1 MIMKTSKLIFVLVAA
16 FSSRHGTHA
25 FVTKP
30 SPSFFGAQQ
39 RSAPQKDK
47 WGSSSRLVTKAI
59 VEHFEGNPVSLIAQ
73 VAAIGSV
80 VTYGYVWSKNHH
92 STEESSPHLQ
102 PTAEKDFDV
111 YRDSPLRYMGYANEV
126 GEAFRPLVPVH
137 FVLLSY
143 LAALAYVFADGASKA
158 LAAPGRNCQ
167 NFGEGED
174 AGICAVPA
182 LTEVLSF
189 QLLASVAL
197 PGFTINRWVLF
208 LGLCAEEYDHLV
220 AHLDP
225 VILEW
230 LPTLGGLALIPLIVR
245 PLDFLVE
252 RALELILEPYLHKQ
266 FPRCTVTPQLE

>member
-1 MIMKTSKLIFVLVAA
+1 MKAKNTRINEWMDGMWSLPIPNIQP
-16 FSSRHGTHA
+16 HGHRQT
-25 FVTKP
+25 
-30 SPSFFGAQQ
+30 Q
-39 RSAPQKDK
+39 
-47 WGSSSRLVTKAI
+47 
-59 VEHFEGNPVSLIAQ
+59 
-73 VAAIGSV
+73 
-80 VTYGYVWSKNHH
+80 
-92 STEESSPHLQ
+92 
-102 PTAEKDFDV
+102 
-111 YRDSPLRYMGYANEV
+111 
-126 GEAFRPLVPVH
+126 
-137 FVLLSY
+137 
-143 LAALAYVFADGASKA
+143 
-158 LAAPGRNCQ
+158 
-167 NFGEGED
+167 
-174 AGICAVPA
+174 
-182 LTEVLSF
+182 VLSF